1 MSTPGSY
8 AFLSN
13 PDDTSTVV
21 TTYEAL
27 RDGTTTAL
35 LIHTSDADG
44 ASRADAYDAVE
55 AGDTFEWRHVDD
67 CWVRYIVEDVKP
79 DPTGTAPRKLLA
91 LRWVTYTYS
100 GCTGAI
106 PSAGDRFMSWTP
118 PAVQRPESGR
128 MPAPVRHGPWLVM
141 PLGWTGELQ
150 EVRYLGQ
157 RDPVEP
163 SQVLHTTDIDEAR
176 REIPLWREPS
186 GIPGTWTLGEVLVGG
201 EVGPWSGF
209 EASWESPKGRVII
222 IVVHSRW
229 RKDHLRG
236 VGTGAVMEMRR
247 IGGHPAIV
255 QYWPPEDK
263 DSGTRVFL
271 YDESTG
277 IEVFV
282 AAYSLELGETV
293 AVALSLVDAHD
304 PPTTSQPPVPA
315 TATPSPTPVA
325 PGATTFRYDTY
336 DTTGTVSTPG
346 SYAFLSDPDDTSTA
360 VTTYEALRDGTT
372 TALLIHTS
380 DAGGASRADVY
391 DTVEVGDLFEWRQA
405 DDCFIRY
412 TVTEVKPDPTGTVPR
427 KLLAVEWMTYAFT
440 GCSGAIPSDVSATL
454 AWGELLDLGGT
465 RLKVPI
471 VHSIFQIT
479 PEDWDGPVEAVVD
492 REPPQETRAT
502 PTYYDTIEE
511 ASNLPFWR
519 TPTIPGGWILVAAGH
534 GGKETPEYG
543 YCSYWAT
550 EERDWHPPTRRWEAF
565 DLCGYYAGASG
576 LVRDASWNEGQM
588 ARETRVIAG
597 RPAILLFSPPGPNHD
612 QHAPLHVRVYDPPTR
627 AVYWF
632 VAWDY
637 TLYGGNVE
645 ASLAIVTSLFAD
657 DGAEEDTP
665 PDPAATTFRYDTYDT
680 TGAVSTPGSYAF
692 LSDPDDTST
701 VVATYEALRDGTTTA
716 LLVHTS
722 DADGASRA
730 DVYDAVE
737 AGDLFEW
744 RQADDCFVRYT
755 VTEVTPDP
763 AGDVPRKLLA
773 VEWMTYAYAGCSGAV
788 SMDAA
793 VGMTWG
799 GLRDLG
805 GVGLPAPVVHGTFHL
820 APENWEGKTKAG
832 THHDPPDT
840 SPELEETSVDTLAAA
855 RAQDFPYWREPS
867 TMPEGWELSR
877 AWEGGLD
884 APWYGFC
891 SVYVTNPRQKTI
903 NACGFFNTNRRF
915 ASESHYFVEAGLVAR
930 ETRVIA
936 GRPALIL
943 WSPPGPQYI
952 WWSDVRIII
961 NDPDTESSYVFI
973 ATGPGR
979 SDLAADADAKLESVI
994 AFVRTF
1000 FESAEE
1006 E

>member
-44 ASRADAYDAVE
+44 
-55 AGDTFEWRHVDD
+55 
-67 CWVRYIVEDVKP
+67 
-79 DPTGTAPRKLLA
+79 L
-91 LRWVTYTYS
+91 
-100 GCTGAI
+100 
-106 PSAGDRFMSWTP
+106 
-118 PAVQRPESGR
+118 
-128 MPAPVRHGPWLVM
+128 
-141 PLGWTGELQ
+141 
-150 EVRYLGQ
+150 
-157 RDPVEP
+157 
-163 SQVLHTTDIDEAR
+163 
-176 REIPLWREPS
+176 
-186 GIPGTWTLGEVLVGG
+186 
-201 EVGPWSGF
+201 
-209 EASWESPKGRVII
+209 
-222 IVVHSRW
+222 
-229 RKDHLRG
+229 
-236 VGTGAVMEMRR
+236 
-247 IGGHPAIV
+247 
-255 QYWPPEDK
+255 
-263 DSGTRVFL
+263 
-271 YDESTG
+271 
-277 IEVFV
+277 
-282 AAYSLELGETV
+282 
-293 AVALSLVDAHD
+293 
-304 PPTTSQPPVPA
+304 
-315 TATPSPTPVA
+315 
-325 PGATTFRYDTY
+325 
-336 DTTGTVSTPG
+336 
-346 SYAFLSDPDDTSTA
+346 
-360 VTTYEALRDGTT
+360 
-372 TALLIHTS
+372 
-380 DAGGASRADVY
+380 SRADVY

-427 KLLAVEWMTYAFT
+427 NLLAVEWMTYAFT

-454 AWGELLDLGGT
+454 AWGELLGLGGT

-665 PDPAATTFRYDTYDT
+665 PEPGATTFRYNAYDT

-692 LSDPDDTST
+692 LSNPDDTST
-701 VVATYEALRDGTTTA
+701 AVATYEALRDGTTTA
-716 LLVHTS
+716 LLIHTS
-722 DADGASRA
+722 DADGLSRA
-730 DVYDAVE
+730 DVYDTVE
-737 AGDLFEW
+737 VGDLFEW

-763 AGDVPRKLLA
+763 AGDVPRKAL
-773 VEWMTYAYAGCSGAV
+773 VVQWTIYAFTGCGESIASSPV
-788 SMDAA
+788 SII
-793 VGMTWG
+793 WG
-799 GLRDLG
+799 PQPALG
-805 GVGLPAPVVHGTFHL
+805 GDTLTVPVMVGIHQLV
-820 APENWEGKTKAG
+820 PENWTGAVRDIAHEAAPGGSHLIQQANPSTAVL
-832 THHDPPDT
+832 
-840 SPELEETSVDTLAAA
+840 SELD
-855 RAQDFPYWREPS
+855 YWREPKI
-867 TMPEGWELSR
+867 PEGWSLAYISAGTSSDPYQGFSAIYSPTEGIGISLEFHGYFLSHR
-877 AWEGGLD
+877 NWQVPSGSTSSG
-884 APWYGFC
+884 
-891 SVYVTNPRQKTI
+891 VV
-903 NACGFFNTNRRF
+903 
-915 ASESHYFVEAGLVAR
+915 VEA
-930 ETRVIA
+930 RVIA
-936 GRPALIL
+936 GRPALIEY
-943 WSPPGPQYI
+943 SPPGD
-952 WWSDVRIII
+952 S
-961 NDPDTESSYVFI
+961 NDAYRPTTISIMDLATESGYTLTAYDSTLKNIDTLI
-973 ATGPGR
+973 AIASSLFAEPPPGG
-979 SDLAADADAKLESVI
+979 E
-994 AFVRTF
+994 
-1000 FESAEE
+1000 
-1006 E
+1006 